1 MLNSL
6 KKWVQDVAVDL
17 TPPVPPQPSTSSPAL
32 SSSLNPRP
40 TNHYHYSSTPSYDL
54 PHFSEHLP
62 KNSSSTMGLSRPIS
76 MDSVRSTRLVKT
88 SIPPPPASP
97 AELDLSH
104 LNREEQEHIAN
115 VLRRARAVDE
125 QQSSGPLIATPSA
138 RSPLASIVSASFSS
152 LTSSSSSTSTSS
164 FNSEKPGKYVHDDKI
179 HDDDDDDNE
188 TRDDREIS
196 SSTPE
201 STLITIY
208 QCQVCNKQQQ
218 GNIPICFQC
227 RDNEEVARLTQSN
240 TSPIMPTRKSL
251 SPIPIE
257 FNKDNDDKIYD
268 NVTKIDEEPVEQNSP
283 TLDDMF
289 YVSHHDTTLMN
300 DNQGQKKP
308 DDEENQH
315 CQSPLFESKSA
326 LTSLT
331 MAIPVKTRINNLTEI
346 DENDFFYQGPSP
358 YVATIDNILISDQIT
373 EASIPSYKID
383 EYIEEDDHYERD
395 HVKELE
401 ETIANLS
408 RHFPVSSQKLNTIE
422 INPIVTN
429 LRQPSTLCVDE
440 IDVDSILEMEIE
452 SPPTDERYIQ
462 SSSSLYSTSTSSQH
476 PLNAPI
482 TVPILTNNRR
492 GSLSRSSG
500 IRENLTDLLIA
511 AKKSTE
517 LYPSDTRSLHR
528 TASSHSKRI
537 IPIHRQKRNLPT
549 VPLAT
554 DHIQL
559 RRTNSESRFCL
570 PAVRS
575 AVLMSNSNIDDE
587 CDLLEIDLNDP
598 MGSMKRASRSKTE
611 SEININNDINYDRI
625 FFNTTN
631 QSPSF
636 DRIYFPKTQ
645 KKQLKD
651 QTTNTPPISNLNSTM
666 KTKKKLKKKGSSSPN
681 NYHTSSTYINGQST
695 PTATSPTLP
704 NPPSIVLPSPAATP
718 TTTATST
725 PYRPK
730 LQKSTST
737 EISYPFQVSKL
748 ILSLDRRNTAQKNDA
763 NLGLRITGGHSLPNC
778 DEVLELGGVS
788 LRGKSALFV
797 QNLMNSI
804 QDEFEIVVRSQHV
817 IPTTSPPIE
826 IHKPESIKS
835 NNRLAVLPNSSLAVD
850 QTIQRRHSMDTTQHS
865 QQHSAN
871 NPVAK
876 SLSTMLPL
884 PTKESNDVS
893 DQLLSPTMTRKKSI
907 SSKERLFSVESLH
920 RASSMKSVEYCMKA
934 PVPPTNNINPIHNDT
949 YIVPEQERTH
959 SMKRYEQKP
968 ISLSVTTPE
977 HEILHEDS
985 TMSTQITQPPR
996 KYELRNSLLPNDPGL
1011 NGVASSQSVDRRN
1024 SNESDESDNL
1034 SQYFRSP
1041 TSRKSSLMTTN
1052 EVSNVPNKDLP
1063 HETKPNVSSN
1073 NNNNN
1078 TATVDASTRLQGFI
1092 KSPEEQRPP
1101 RDSTGG
1107 SFKFL
1112 KKKTKSVD
1120 FSNPPIEI
1128 RANDYVG
1135 DIELQIGH
1143 NSEREQL
1150 VIRIVKAKNLL
1161 AKDTNGYSDPFVKVY
1176 LLPGRDQE
1184 NKRRTK
1190 HISKNLNPLWD
1201 YTVIYGNMHREELQ
1215 YKMLEFTVW
1224 DYDRFKANDFLGQVT
1239 IDLKDANVIDDKPHW
1254 YRLQALR
1261 SREEATNRG
1270 SSPRLYKMT
1279 SVDSTGS
1286 SASAFNKSTANL
1298 QPPANQNK

>member
-268 NVTKIDEEPVEQNSP
+268 NVTKIDEEP
-283 TLDDMF
+283 
-289 YVSHHDTTLMN
+289 
-300 DNQGQKKP
+300 
-308 DDEENQH
+308 
-315 CQSPLFESKSA
+315 
-326 LTSLT
+326 
-331 MAIPVKTRINNLTEI
+331 
-346 DENDFFYQGPSP
+346 
-358 YVATIDNILISDQIT
+358 
-373 EASIPSYKID
+373 
-383 EYIEEDDHYERD
+383 
-395 HVKELE
+395 
-401 ETIANLS
+401 
-408 RHFPVSSQKLNTIE
+408 
-422 INPIVTN
+422 
-429 LRQPSTLCVDE
+429 
-440 IDVDSILEMEIE
+440 
-452 SPPTDERYIQ
+452 
-462 SSSSLYSTSTSSQH
+462 
-476 PLNAPI
+476 
-482 TVPILTNNRR
+482 
-492 GSLSRSSG
+492 
-500 IRENLTDLLIA
+500 
-511 AKKSTE
+511 
-517 LYPSDTRSLHR
+517 
-528 TASSHSKRI
+528 RI

-598 MGSMKRASRSKTE
+598 MGSMKRTSRSKTE